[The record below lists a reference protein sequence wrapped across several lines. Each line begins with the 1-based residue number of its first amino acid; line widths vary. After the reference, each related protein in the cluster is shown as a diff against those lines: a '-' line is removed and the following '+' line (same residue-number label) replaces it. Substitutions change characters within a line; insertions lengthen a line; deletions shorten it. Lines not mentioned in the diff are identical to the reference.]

1 MSKCIDVKVSCLLN
15 CGREEK
21 VYYYLGKENLL
32 FGGCENSCGS
42 VKCEKCG
49 EINYA
54 EAFDKFKNMIKE
66 IAGGV

>member
-15 CGREEK
+15 YGREEK

-32 FGGCENSCGS
+32 FTGCENSCGS

-54 EAFDKFKNMIKE
+54 KALNEFKIWLKR
-66 IAGGV
+66 